1 MSCAGMSFPP
11 FRPLEGE
18 VLNLNVSSSIDA
30 KDAVALLYF
39 CGGDEKACVVQPCSL
54 ALSQYQMHIGPLSRE
69 ACVEVPYMSIAT
81 WGIARASASVTK
93 AFVQVQQ
100 QAEETARSS
109 SGTASMSAAI
119 GGGVASPA
127 SPSATAAV
135 AIMTPLLSAPP
146 AHVPQPVP
154 LPSRPRYAD
163 PLPALYV
170 VTLHTKHVWQY
181 RLIVQSER
189 LLKNIRAHLTVV
201 HCLAR
206 VSDLPA
212 FHYAEARQRQ
222 QQQRR
227 DGSSGSANSAG
238 DATKTATMWSTE
250 FGWNLYSPQR
260 EFTRQLCVDASRP
273 TPEVATEAALQEGRI
288 GLHQDLRPWF
298 SLVDLRDEGRDVG
311 RGERPAD
318 CQYTCSPTYPW
329 LFLQPKLVDRE
340 LLLKAMAARS
350 RARVPAVSY
359 VCLRT
364 GAVLARSSQPLMRS
378 PQLSADSDVCYT
390 LINMGYAPH
399 HTHPQRTAA
408 PAAAA
413 PPPVPSPLA
422 TAKATARGGS
432 PAAANSLKASP
443 VVSATAAVTR
453 PVRPPSLFDDDSDG
467 DGRPTRAANTS
478 IAFCA
483 QQPEKTPANGNRQTF
498 IAASPSAASKATHN
512 STVTSSAGDAA
523 NVGASQPAETSHS
536 AAPNTNA
543 NAAKVLLVVDCRP
556 QITAA
561 GNAQL
566 GGGYESGS
574 YYTFCQT
581 NFFEIDNIFGVAK
594 SFEKLRSV
602 LARYQ
607 GNTVEKTFLRRLYDS
622 DWLAIVQ
629 RVLICSVTAAQS
641 LQSGVS
647 CLVHCTDGW
656 DRTSQCTALA
666 MLLLD
671 PYYRTIVGFCT
682 LIEKEFCS
690 FGHKFAERSGH
701 QLPGR
706 TTVFTHSGVASSDT
720 EQQHGGSGG
729 SAPRLDTSPIFL
741 HFLDAVFQVCRQYPT
756 CFEFTPEL
764 LAHLS
769 EVVYG
774 CLYGTF
780 LCNGEQER
788 RLEGVRLRTAS
799 VWTDVLRR
807 TQREK
812 AGEVPLCFVN
822 VHYDAATAWRFISQ
836 RRRGAGEGGAG
847 ALGDFVLLPNCSSK
861 RLVFWEQLYTRED
874 ADHYLS
880 YNPNVRAVKTTQRV
894 SWGSEF
900 DNFLDAEVEEACAD
914 RVSEMASLVALEE
927 FMTAE
932 ANTAAVPLPAANTA
946 RSAWCVFDAV
956 NCFNCYKSFGM
967 WSTKAQCAACKQ
979 YFCTDCHVHDCI
991 LQQY

>member
-1 MSCAGMSFPP
+1 MPCFPP
-11 FRPLEGE
+11 FRTLDGE
-18 VLNLNVSSSIDA
+18 VLDLHVCSSIDA

-54 ALSQYQMHIGPLSRE
+54 ALSQYQLHIGPLGRE
-69 ACVEVPYMSIAT
+69 ACVEVPYMFIAT
-81 WGIARASASVTK
+81 WGIARASSSVTK

-100 QAEETARSS
+100 QAEETARTS
-109 SGTASMSAAI
+109 SGTASI
-119 GGGVASPA
+119 GSTIGSGVASAA

-135 AIMTPLLSAPP
+135 TMMTPLLSAPP
-146 AHVPQPVP
+146 AQVPHPVP

-170 VTLHTKHVWQY
+170 LTLQTKHVWQH

-189 LLKNIRAHLTVV
+189 LLKNIRAHLTLV

-212 FHYAEARQRQ
+212 FHYSEERQRQ
-222 QQQRR
+222 QRV
-227 DGSSGSANSAG
+227 GSSSSNSMNSAG
-238 DATKTATMWSTE
+238 EATGTAAIWSTE

-273 TPEVATEAALQEGRI
+273 ALEVATEAALQAGRI

-298 SLVDLRDEGRDVG
+298 RLVNLRDEEGNG
-311 RGERPAD
+311 SRGERPSGF
-318 CQYTCSPTYPW
+318 QYTCSPTYPW
-329 LFLQPKLVDRE
+329 LFLQPKRVDRE
-340 LLLKAMAARS
+340 LLLKAIAARS

-378 PQLSADSDVCYT
+378 SHLSADSDVCYT

-399 HTHPQRTAA
+399 HAHPPRTTAS
-408 PAAAA
+408 AAAA
-413 PPPVPSPLA
+413 SSLIPSPLA
-422 TAKATARGGS
+422 TAHGSS
-432 PAAANSLKASP
+432 PAATNSFKTNP
-443 VVSATAAVTR
+443 VAATPAAAAR

-467 DGRPTRAANTS
+467 DGQPTCAGSTS
-478 IAFCA
+478 NAPST
-483 QQPEKTPANGNRQTF
+483 QQLESTPVNGSRCISVRTP
-498 IAASPSAASKATHN
+498 PSAGSKAAHKL
-512 STVTSSAGDAA
+512 TVTAAGDAV
-523 NVGASQPAETSHS
+523 NVTTSPPMEAAHGAVIGAS
-536 AAPNTNA
+536 TNA
-543 NAAKVLLVVDCRP
+543 NAAKVLLVADCRP

-594 SFEKLRSV
+594 SFEKLRSM

-607 GNTVEKTFLRRLYDS
+607 GNAVEKTFLRRLYDS

-629 RVLICSVTAAQS
+629 RVLVCSVTAAQS
-641 LQSGVS
+641 LQNGVS

-741 HFLDAVFQVCRQYPT
+741 NFLDAVFQVCHQYPT

-769 EVVYG
+769 EAVYS

-812 AGEVPLCFVN
+812 AGEIPLCFVN

-836 RRRGAGEGGAG
+836 RRRGRGESGAGGATVL
-847 ALGDFVLLPNCSSK
+847 ADFVLLPNCSSK

-880 YNPNVRAVKTTQRV
+880 YNPHVHAVKMTQKV
-894 SWGSEF
+894 SWGPDF
-900 DNFLDAEVEEACAD
+900 DGFLDAEIEEACAD
-914 RVSEMASLVALEE
+914 RENEMASLLALEE
-927 FMTAE
+927 FMAAE
-932 ANTAAVPLPAANTA
+932 ANTAAALSLAANSA

>member
-1 MSCAGMSFPP
+1 MTCTGMSFPP
-11 FRPLEGE
+11 FRTLEGE
-18 VLNLNVSSSIDA
+18 VLDLNVSSAIDA

-54 ALSQYQMHIGPLSRE
+54 ALSQYQMHIGPLGRE
-69 ACVEVPYMSIAT
+69 ACVEVPYMFIAT
-81 WGIARASASVTK
+81 WGIARASSSVTK

-100 QAEETARSS
+100 QAEETARTS
-109 SGTASMSAAI
+109 SGAASMSPAI
-119 GGGVASPA
+119 GGGVASTA

-146 AHVPQPVP
+146 AQVPQPAP

-170 VTLHTKHVWQY
+170 VTLQTKHVWQH

-212 FHYAEARQRQ
+212 FRYAEERQR
-222 QQQRR
+222 RGGR
-227 DGSSGSANSAG
+227 VENAG
-238 DATKTATMWSTE
+238 EAAEAATMWSTE

-273 TPEVATEAALQEGRI
+273 TLEVATEAALQEGRI
-288 GLHQDLRPWF
+288 GLRQDLRPWF
-298 SLVDLRDEGRDVG
+298 SLVDLRDEDRDVG
-311 RGERPAD
+311 RGERPVD

-390 LINMGYAPH
+390 LINMGYGPH
-399 HTHPQRTAA
+399 RTHPQRATSS
-408 PAAAA
+408 AAAA
-413 PPPVPSPLA
+413 LPPVTSSLA
-422 TAKATARGGS
+422 TAQATAHVGS
-432 PAAANSLKASP
+432 PAAATSLKASP
-443 VVSATAAVTR
+443 VVSATAAATR

-467 DGRPTRAANTS
+467 DGRPTRATS
-478 IAFCA
+478 TSNASSA
-483 QQPEKTPANGNRQTF
+483 KQLESAPANGNRQT
-498 IAASPSAASKATHN
+498 SLTTPSSAPPKATRN
-512 STVTSSAGDAA
+512 SLGTSSAGDVG
-523 NVGASQPAETSHS
+523 NVGASQPAEASQTTTPS
-536 AAPNTNA
+536 TNA
-543 NAAKVLLVVDCRP
+543 SAAKVLLVVDCRP

-574 YYTFCQT
+574 HYTFCQT

-629 RVLICSVTAAQS
+629 RVLVCSVTAAQS

-706 TTVFTHSGVASSDT
+706 TTVFTHSGVTSSDT

-729 SAPRLDTSPIFL
+729 SAPRLDTSPIFV

-769 EVVYG
+769 EVVYS

-799 VWTDVLRR
+799 VWTDILRR
-807 TQREK
+807 VQREK

-822 VHYDAATAWRFISQ
+822 VDYDAATAWRFISQ
-836 RRRGAGEGGAG
+836 RRRGGGGGGA
-847 ALGDFVLLPNCSSK
+847 AVLGDFVLRPNCSSK

-880 YNPNVRAVKTTQRV
+880 YNPNVHAVKTTRRV
-894 SWGSEF
+894 SWGAEF
-900 DNFLDAEVEEACAD
+900 DRFLDAEVEEACAE
-914 RVSEMASLVALEE
+914 RVSEMASLAALEA

-932 ANTAAVPLPAANTA
+932 ANTTAAPLPASNTGK
-946 RSAWCVFDAV
+946 SAWCVFDAV
-956 NCFNCYKSFGM
+956 NCFNCYKPFGM

-979 YFCTDCHVHDCI
+979 YFCADCHVHDCI